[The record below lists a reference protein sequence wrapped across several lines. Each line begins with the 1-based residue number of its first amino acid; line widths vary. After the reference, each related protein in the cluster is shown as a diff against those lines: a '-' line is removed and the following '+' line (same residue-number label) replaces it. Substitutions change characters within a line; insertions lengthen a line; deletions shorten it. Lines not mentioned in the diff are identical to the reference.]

1 MKWNAILPLALALV
15 MGCGGLALAGGDKPG
30 ADWMPA
36 DQVRQKLMDAGYTS
50 ITELE
55 ADDGHWEGEGLKNG
69 VKMEFHVDPK
79 TGAITK
85 EQPDKD

>member
-1 MKWNAILPLALALV
+1 MKRFATLPLAFALTL
-15 MGCGGLALAGGDKPG
+15 GATAAFAGKDKPG

-36 DQVRQKLMDAGYTS
+36 DQVRQKLIDAGYS
-50 ITELE
+50 SVTELE

-85 EQPDKD
+85 EAPDKD